1 MKIIILTLSVHDGGV
16 YSKFLEMQKNTWDSI
31 YDEDVDTF
39 YFFGNDTS
47 CYIKN
52 NEIYTDEPESY
63 HNCTMK
69 TIKSFELLRDFD
81 FDYIFRTNS
90 SSYVDKKL
98 LKEYLKDKPRNNF
111 YSAIIGNH
119 DGIPFGSGCG
129 YFLSRDLVHFLIDHK
144 NEFDLTLID
153 DVSVGKL
160 LSKYN
165 IELVNS
171 SRFDVINHNDSI
183 PLDYF
188 HYRLN
193 TNYRDM
199 DISNM
204 KKIFDLK
211 CK

>member
-1 MKIIILTLSVHDGGV
+1 
-16 YSKFLEMQKNTWDSI
+16 
-31 YDEDVDTF
+31 
-39 YFFGNDTS
+39 
-47 CYIKN
+47 
-52 NEIYTDEPESY
+52 
-63 HNCTMK
+63 
-69 TIKSFELLRDFD
+69 LRDFD

-119 DGIPFGSGCG
+119 NGISFGSGCG

-144 NEFDLTLID
+144 NELDLTLID

-183 PLDYF
+183 PID
-188 HYRLN
+188 
-193 TNYRDM
+193 
-199 DISNM
+199 
-204 KKIFDLK
+204 
-211 CK
+211 